1 MLASTVL
8 ASTVLAS
15 TVLASGRDGRLT
27 ALRGRGYLGQRAA
40 GRAWRVGAG
49 TFWQV
54 HPGAATAL
62 TAAVLDALRPAPGE
76 VALDLFCGAGLF
88 AGALAGAVGP
98 GGAVIG
104 VEGDRGAVR
113 DARHNLRRTPWA
125 RIHHGDVAT
134 VLARETGP
142 GPRAGG
148 WRDAALAVLDPPRAG
163 AGRAVI
169 EALLGRPGP
178 GGRRRAGQAHPASR
192 LRRVA
197 YVSCDPATLARDI
210 AVFGELGWQLAGLR
224 AFDAFPMTHHL
235 ECVATLAPS

>member
-1 MLASTVL
+1 
-8 ASTVLAS
+8 
-15 TVLASGRDGRLT
+15 
-27 ALRGRGYLGQRAA
+27 
-40 GRAWRVGAG
+40 
-49 TFWQV
+49 
-54 HPGAATAL
+54 
-62 TAAVLDALRPAPGE
+62 
-76 VALDLFCGAGLF
+76 
-88 AGALAGAVGP
+88 
-98 GGAVIG
+98 VIA

-113 DARHNLRRTPWA
+113 DARRNLRRTPWA

-142 GPRAGG
+142 GAQASDG

-169 EALLGRPGP
+169 EALLGPPGT
-178 GGRRRAGQAHPASR
+178 GGRRQSGHARPASR

-210 AVFGELGWQLAGLR
+210 AVFGELGWQLTGLR

-235 ECVATLAPS
+235 ECVATLAPAESEQRGPGGAG